1 MVYVCTRVLVRLI
14 NHMTFAIHT
23 RTQASAGYSQLA
35 EWSKRIEKLKE
46 EIGTKE
52 ERWMELL
59 ELAESV

>member
-1 MVYVCTRVLVRLI
+1 
-14 NHMTFAIHT
+14 MTIALHT

-52 ERWMELL
+52 ERWMELM